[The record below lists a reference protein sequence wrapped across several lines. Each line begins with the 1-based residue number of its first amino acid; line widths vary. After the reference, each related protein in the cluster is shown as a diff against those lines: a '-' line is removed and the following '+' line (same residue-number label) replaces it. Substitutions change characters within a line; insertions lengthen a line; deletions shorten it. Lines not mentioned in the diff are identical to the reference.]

1 MLVAAAEGERRS
13 IIVSLH
19 DVAPATHAVCAEIVA
34 ELARVGVSVC
44 SLLVVPDYHHA
55 GSSLQNREFISWL
68 RALQADGH
76 EIVIHGYYHQRER
89 RSSETLP
96 DKCMTRFYTQDE
108 GEFYDLPYDEAFR
121 RITAAREEFTSAG
134 LKPHGFI
141 APAWLMSEEAERAAA
156 DAGMEYTTG
165 LANVRDLRL
174 PATYRSRSLVYSTH
188 KPWRRTVSRGWNAAL
203 FRRLKD
209 APLMRIAI
217 HPPDI
222 GCAEVWR
229 QIRRLV
235 AKAAERRTPTTYGTW
250 VAQMRVR
257 SSD

>member
-1 MLVAAAEGERRS
+1 MLVAAAEGERPS
-13 IIVSLH
+13 LVVSLH
-19 DVAPATHAVCAEIVA
+19 DVAPVTQAACAEIIA

-55 GSSLQNREFISWL
+55 GSSLQNREFVSWL

-89 RSSETLP
+89 RSKETFR

-121 RITAAREEFTSAG
+121 RITAAQAEFTAAG

-141 APAWLMSEEAERAAA
+141 APAWLMNEEGERAAA

-165 LANVRDLRL
+165 LATVRDLRVM
-174 PATYRSRSLVYSTH
+174 ATYRSRSLVYSVRR
-188 KPWRRTVSRGWNAAL
+188 PWRRTVSRGWNAAL

-209 APLMRIAI
+209 APLMRISI

-222 GCAEVWR
+222 GFAQVWT
-229 QIRRLV
+229 QIRRLL
-235 AKAAERRTPTTYGTW
+235 AQATERRTPTTYGTW